1 MHISSKCATDTK
13 SQIRTLNKAR
23 EQIEIYLE
31 CCVRPLETKS
41 GWIATGFLKNVLFQI
56 KILRFLAT
64 RNMEFRCI
72 GVHCIELVDF
82 YLKMNGKVGKHF
94 WANRDSFYKIWCI
107 FEGFFDSFCR
117 FGDVC
122 CRNKVV
128 ESIEFVEFY
137 LESCYFGWKVKWS
150 ESFQEILEFL
160 SKISYV
166 YNIYAIWTHIL
177 YIVYREKKQ
186 KLCMNNNRIYR
197 YIIYKFWIIL

>member
-1 MHISSKCATDTK
+1 MHISLKCATDTK

-31 CCVRPLETKS
+31 CCVRRLETKS
-41 GWIATGFLKNVLFQI
+41 GWIATCFLKNVLFQI

-64 RNMEFRCI
+64 RNMELRCI
-72 GVHCIELVDF
+72 DVHCIELVES

-94 WANRDSFYKIWCI
+94 RANRNGFYKIWCI
-107 FEGFFDSFCR
+107 FEKFFDDFCRFSR

-122 CRNKVV
+122 CRNKAVKPV
-128 ESIEFVEFY
+128 EFIEFY
-137 LESCYFGWKVKWS
+137 LESCYLGWKVKWS
-150 ESFQEILEFL
+150 ESLP
-160 SKISYV
+160 KISYV

-186 KLCMNNNRIYR
+186 KLCMKNNRIYR
-197 YIIYKFWIIL
+197 YIIYIFWIIL